1 MNPYINNV
9 SWGISLVLRQTAS
22 KQVTLKPQF
31 PPKKIMKSPS
41 LLLLMGIHCKL
52 MTKTGGKKHVEINFL
67 LFFFSY
73 SIHVVNKVY

>member
-31 PPKKIMKSPS
+31 PPKKIMKSLS
-41 LLLLMGIHCKL
+41 LLLLMGILCKL
-52 MTKTGGKKHVEINFL
+52 MTKAGGKKHVEIIFF
-67 LFFFSY
+67 FFFSY
-73 SIHVVNKVY
+73 SIHVVNKVN

>member
-41 LLLLMGIHCKL
+41 LLLLMGIHC
-52 MTKTGGKKHVEINFL
+52 
-67 LFFFSY
+67 
-73 SIHVVNKVY
+73 

>member
-52 MTKTGGKKHVEINFL
+52 MTKLAVKSMWKSFFL
-67 LFFFSY
+67 LFFF
-73 SIHVVNKVY
+73 